1 MSIGK
6 QIKEEIVREFAEK
19 IAGSRTVIVTSARGL
34 GVLELNELRDRVHEG
49 KGDILMIKNT
59 LASRA
64 FQKAGIEGIASLLEG
79 EIFYALS
86 TDDPVG
92 VSKIMVNFA
101 TTHVAL
107 KIRGGII
114 DKKIVNFNEINKWAS
129 LPPRQVLLQKLAV
142 GIKIPISNLILVL
155 NGPLR
160 KMVLTLEEIR
170 KQKAKSG

>member
-6 QIKEEIVREFAEK
+6 QIKEEIVRGFAEK
-19 IAGSRTVIVTSARGL
+19 IVGSRTVIVTSSRGL
-34 GVLELNELRDRVHEG
+34 GVLELNELRQRVHEG
-49 KGDILMIKNT
+49 KGDFLMIKNT

-64 FQKAGIEGIASLLEG
+64 FQKAGIEGVASILEG
-79 EIFYALS
+79 ETFYALS

-101 TTHVAL
+101 RTHEAL
-107 KIRGGII
+107 KIRGGVI
-114 DKKIVNFNEINKWAS
+114 DKKIVGLTEINKWAR
-129 LPPRQVLLQKLAV
+129 LPPREVLLQKLV
-142 GIKIPISNLILVL
+142 SGINAPILNLVVVL

-160 KMVLTLEEIR
+160 KFVLTLEEIR

>member
-6 QIKEEIVREFAEK
+6 QIKEEIVSEFAEK

-34 GVLELNELRDRVHEG
+34 GVGELNELRHRIHEG
-49 KGDILMIKNT
+49 KGDILMIKNA

-64 FQKAGIEGIASLLEG
+64 FQKAGIEEVASLLEG
-79 EIFYALS
+79 ETFYALS

-101 TTHVAL
+101 ATHEAL
-107 KIRGGII
+107 KIRGGVI
-114 DKKIVNFNEINKWAS
+114 DKKIVGLTEINKWAS

-142 GIKIPISNLILVL
+142 GIKSPISNLVFVL

-170 KQKAKSG
+170 KEKAKSG